1 MSRRLTILTEI
12 IAPYRIPV
20 FNALAERDDVAPH
33 VIFLAETDP
42 SLRQWP
48 VYRDEIR
55 FSYEVLK
62 SYRRRVGK
70 FNVLISRGV
79 GAALEASRPD
89 AIMGG
94 GYSDLAMWQAQRWAR
109 RRKIPFLLWS
119 ESNAMDA
126 RRKFSWVEAAKRKF
140 IYACQAYVVPGS
152 SAAAYLGSFGVTEDR
167 IFVALN
173 AVDVER
179 YASAAEQARQDVGVR
194 DRLGLPERYLLYVG
208 RFVAAKGVF
217 DLLQAYAKL
226 PEESRRA
233 VGLVLAGDGEER
245 DELIRRSHLIHP
257 GRVWFP
263 GFVQRDQLA
272 GLYALAE
279 ALVFPT
285 RSDPWGLVVNEAIAC
300 GLPVIATDVAGCT
313 ADLVRDGV
321 NGYVV
326 GARQPEALSQ
336 AMEKLLR
343 DPELRQR
350 MGQMSLQ
357 TNSAF
362 TPQRWAAGVVR
373 ALAGGLGACRG

>member
-1 MSRRLTILTEI
+1 MSRRLVILTEI

-20 FNALAERDDVAPH
+20 FNALAERDDVRPH
-33 VIFLAETDP
+33 VIFLSETDP

-48 VYRDEIR
+48 VYRDEIQ

-62 SYRRRVGK
+62 SYRRRLGRFK
-70 FNVLISRGV
+70 VLISRGV
-79 GAALEASRPD
+79 DAALEASHPD
-89 AIMGG
+89 VILAG

-109 RRKIPFLLWS
+109 GKRIPFLLWS
-119 ESNAMDA
+119 ESHAMDA
-126 RRKFSWVEAAKRKF
+126 RRKFRWVEAAKRKF
-140 IYACQAYVVPGS
+140 IRSCQGYVVPGS
-152 SAAAYLGSFGVTEDR
+152 SAAAYLKSFGVAKDR
-167 IFVALN
+167 IFVAPN

-179 YASAAEQARQDVGVR
+179 FASAAENARQDAGRR
-194 DRLGLPERYLLYVG
+194 DRLRLPERYLLYVG

-217 DLLQAYAKL
+217 NLLHAYAKL
-226 PEESRRA
+226 PDETRRV

-245 DELIRRSHLIHP
+245 DELIRRSRLIHP
-257 GRVWFP
+257 GRVLFP

-285 RSDPWGLVVNEAIAC
+285 HSDPWGLVVNEAIAC
-300 GLPVIATDVAGCT
+300 GLPVIASDVAGST

-326 GARQPEALSQ
+326 AARQSDALAR
-336 AMEKLLR
+336 AMEKLLGE
-343 DPELRQR
+343 PELRKR

-357 TNSAF
+357 TSSAF

-373 ALAGGLGACRG
+373 AVAGLAGASCG

>member
-1 MSRRLTILTEI
+1 VIRRLTILTEI

-20 FNALAERDDVAPH
+20 FNALAEREDVAPH

-42 SLRQWP
+42 SLRQWQ

-62 SYRRRVGK
+62 SHRGRMGK

-89 AIMGG
+89 AILAG

-109 RRKIPFLLWS
+109 RRRIPFLLWS

-126 RRKFSWVEAAKRKF
+126 RRKFWWVEAAKRKF
-140 IYACQAYVVPGS
+140 ICSCKGYIVPGS
-152 SAAAYLGSFGVTEDR
+152 SAAAYLKSLGVAGDR
-167 IFVALN
+167 IFVAPN

-179 YASAAEQARQDVGVR
+179 FAKAAGHARQDVGRR
-194 DRLGLPERYLLYVG
+194 DRLGSPERYLLYVG
-208 RFVAAKGVF
+208 RFVGDKGVF
-217 DLLQAYAKL
+217 DLLHAYAKL
-226 PEESRRA
+226 PEETRRA
-233 VGLVLAGDGEER
+233 VGLVLAGDGGER
-245 DELIRRSHLIHP
+245 EELIRRSRLIHP
-257 GRVWFP
+257 GRVCFP

-272 GLYALAE
+272 GFYALAE

-285 RSDPWGLVVNEAIAC
+285 HSDPWGLVVNEAIAC
-300 GLPVIATDVAGCT
+300 GLPVIATEVAGST

-326 GARQPEALSQ
+326 AARQPEALSR
-336 AMEKLLR
+336 AMEKLLH
-343 DPELRQR
+343 DPKLRQR

-362 TPQRWAAGVVR
+362 TPQGWAAGVAR
-373 ALAGGLGACRG
+373 AVTGRSGACRG

>member
-1 MSRRLTILTEI
+1 MSRRLAILTEI

-20 FNALAERDDVAPH
+20 FNALAERDDIAPH

-42 SLRQWP
+42 SLRQWQ

-62 SYRRRVGK
+62 SHRRRMGK
-70 FNVLISRGV
+70 INVLISRGV
-79 GAALEASRPD
+79 SVALEASRVD
-89 AIMGG
+89 VILSG

-109 RRKIPFLLWS
+109 RRRIPFLLWS

-126 RRKFSWVEAAKRKF
+126 RKKFWWVEAAKRKF
-140 IYACQAYVVPGS
+140 ILGCQGYVVPGS
-152 SAAAYLGSFGVTEDR
+152 CAAAYLESFGVAKDL
-167 IFVALN
+167 IFLAPN

-179 YASAAEQARQDVGVR
+179 FASAAEQARQDAGLR
-194 DRLGLPERYLLYVG
+194 QRLGLPERYLLYVG
-208 RFVAAKGVF
+208 RFVVAKGVF

-226 PEESRRA
+226 PEEIRRA
-233 VGLVLAGDGEER
+233 VGLVLAGDGKER
-245 DELIRRSHLIHP
+245 EELIRRSRLIHP

-285 RSDPWGLVVNEAIAC
+285 HSDPWGLVVNEAMAC
-300 GLPVIATDVAGCT
+300 GLPVISTDVAGST

-326 GARQPEALSQ
+326 GARQPEALSR
-336 AMEKLLR
+336 AMEKVVGEPGLR
-343 DPELRQR
+343 KQ

-357 TNSAF
+357 INSTF
-362 TPQRWAAGVVR
+362 TPQRWAAGV
-373 ALAGGLGACRG
+373 AGAVVGGSGACRG

>member
-1 MSRRLTILTEI
+1 MSRRLTIVTEI

-42 SLRQWP
+42 GLRQWP

-62 SYRRRVGK
+62 SYRRRLGR
-70 FNVLISRGV
+70 FNVLINRGV

-89 AIMGG
+89 AILAG
-94 GYSDLAMWQAQRWAR
+94 GYSDLAMWRAQRWAR
-109 RRKIPFLLWS
+109 RRGIPFLLWS

-126 RRKFSWVEAAKRKF
+126 RKKFWWVEAAKRKF
-140 IYACQAYVVPGS
+140 ISSCQGYVVPGS
-152 SAAAYLGSFGVTEDR
+152 SAAAYLESFGVAEDR
-167 IFVALN
+167 IFAAPN
-173 AVDVER
+173 AVDVGR
-179 YASAAEQARQDVGVR
+179 YASAAEQARQDVGLR

-208 RFVAAKGVF
+208 RFVSAKGVF

-226 PEESRRA
+226 PEETRRA
-233 VGLVLAGDGEER
+233 VDLVLAGGGEER
-245 DELIRRSHLIHP
+245 EELIRRSRLIHP

-285 RSDPWGLVVNEAIAC
+285 HSDPWGLVVNEAIAC
-300 GLPVIATDVAGCT
+300 GLPVVATDVAGCT

-326 GARQPEALSQ
+326 GARQPEALSR
-336 AMEKLLR
+336 AMEKLLH

-362 TPQRWAAGVVR
+362 TPQGWAAGVAR
-373 ALAGGLGACRG
+373 AVTGRSGACRG

>member
-42 SLRQWP
+42 SLRQWQ

-62 SYRRRVGK
+62 SHRRRMGK
-70 FNVLISRGV
+70 FNVLINRGV
-79 GAALEASRPD
+79 GAALLTSRPD
-89 AIMGG
+89 VILAG

-109 RRKIPFLLWS
+109 KRGIPFLLWS
-119 ESNAMDA
+119 ESSAMDA
-126 RRKFSWVEAAKRKF
+126 RRKFWWVEAAKRKF
-140 IYACQAYVVPGS
+140 VDACQGYVVPGS
-152 SAAAYLGSFGVTEDR
+152 SAAAYLESFGVAEDR
-167 IFVALN
+167 IFVAPN

-179 YASAAEQARQDVGVR
+179 FASAAEQARQDAGLR
-194 DRLGLPERYLLYVG
+194 ARLGLPERYLLYVG
-208 RFVAAKGVF
+208 RFVGDKGIF
-217 DLLQAYAKL
+217 DLLEAYAKL
-226 PEESRRA
+226 PEETRSA
-233 VGLVLAGDGEER
+233 VGLVLAGDGEQRE
-245 DELIRRSHLIHP
+245 DLIRRSRVIHP
-257 GRVWFP
+257 GRVLFP
-263 GFVQRDQLA
+263 GFMQRDQLA
-272 GLYALAE
+272 VLYALAE

-285 RSDPWGLVVNEAIAC
+285 HSDPWGLVVNEAIAC

-326 GARQPEALSQ
+326 SARQPEALSR

-343 DPELRQR
+343 DSELRKR

-357 TNSAF
+357 TSSAF
-362 TPQRWAAGVVR
+362 TPQKWAAGV
-373 ALAGGLGACRG
+373 AGAVAGSSGACRG